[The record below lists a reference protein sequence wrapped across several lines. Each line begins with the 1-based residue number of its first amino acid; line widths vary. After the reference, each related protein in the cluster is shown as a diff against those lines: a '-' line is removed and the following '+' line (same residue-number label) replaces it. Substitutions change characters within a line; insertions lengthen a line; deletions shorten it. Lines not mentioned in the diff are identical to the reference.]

1 MDNEKDLLASLVK
14 TYGMK
19 RILEDLIDIVC
30 SKNYDNETY
39 LTQLKKN
46 LEESLR
52 SYEDRYGS

>member
-1 MDNEKDLLASLVK
+1 MNTEKDLLVSLVK

-19 RILEDLIDIVC
+19 RILEDLIDIVR
-30 SKNYDNETY
+30 SNNYDNATY
-39 LTQLKKN
+39 LTQLKEN

>member
-1 MDNEKDLLASLVK
+1 MSTEKDLLASLVK

-30 SKNYDNETY
+30 SNNYDNQAY
-39 LTQLKKN
+39 LTQLKEN

>member
-30 SKNYDNETY
+30 SNNYDNQGY
-39 LTQLKKN
+39 LIQLKQN
-46 LEESLR
+46 LEDSLR
-52 SYEDRYGS
+52 IYEDRYGN